1 MRNIQA
7 LNMLYAISP
16 HLDNQNAESENYFK
30 LTLQINFTASVS
42 LGRTKKGSHLS
53 RSESFPCLQLEKFKE
68 ESNKFGELIDEKERL
83 VDRSLVIRM
92 AQQCEDDLPAGL
104 IPPVEIDDEEGDI
117 TWAEKSNK
125 CLDKPFKKKGNTA
138 KVKHGASDPR
148 KRYKGKL
155 RKAQKH
161 KSHCCGKASDGRT
174 TLKMQTKE
182 HGEAFRCETCGKDFK
197 RSDLLTDHVKV
208 HKRKRP
214 YPCDECGMMFAK
226 PAYLKIHLR
235 RHAGERTF
243 TCDQCEKRFFDK
255 YDLNVHLRDHTG
267 ERPYVCPECGKGFKR
282 IYILNKH
289 KRTHSKEKPFQC
301 NVCGK
306 AYRYV
311 YSYRL
316 HMKDHSA

>member
-1 MRNIQA
+1 MRNIQP
-7 LNMLYAISP
+7 LNMLFATSP
-16 HLDNQNAESENYFK
+16 NLDNENVESENYCI
-30 LTLQINFTASVS
+30 LTLQTHFTASV
-42 LGRTKKGSHLS
+42 LPVRIKKESDPSH
-53 RSESFPCLQLEKFKE
+53 SESFPCLQFEEKFKE
-68 ESNKFGELIDEKERL
+68 ESFKFGVLIDEKERL
-83 VDRSLVIRM
+83 VDRTLVIRM

-104 IPPVEIDDEEGDI
+104 IPPVEIDDEECDI
-117 TWAEKSNK
+117 AWTEKSSK
-125 CLDKPFKKKGNTA
+125 CLDKPFKKK
-138 KVKHGASDPR
+138 VKPGASETR
-148 KRYKGKL
+148 KRYKAKP

-161 KSHCCGKASDGRT
+161 KSRYCGKASDGRT
-174 TLKMQTKE
+174 TLKMQTKK
-182 HGEAFRCETCGKDFK
+182 HGEPFRCETCGKDFK

-235 RHAGERTF
+235 RHAGERAF